1 MVCLRAK
8 KLIKLDDKVFIGA
21 STRRPGLAYFY
32 AFDCALPEVVLVL
45 AVHCGVDLADVI
57 GMENEI
63 LDGFGGG
70 TGGLLL
76 GEGGA
81 DLLLQ
86 LGVVG
91 LVGGL
96 VDKAVDVKVFEAGE
110 LRSGCL
116 DALIGGEARRGAAPV
131 DVELV

>member
-1 MVCLRAK
+1 M
-8 KLIKLDDKVFIGA
+8 
-21 STRRPGLAYFY
+21 
-32 AFDCALPEVVLVL
+32 L

-57 GMENEI
+57 GMENEV
-63 LDGFGGG
+63 LDGFGGS

-91 LVGGL
+91 LVG
-96 VDKAVDVKVFEAGE
+96 
-110 LRSGCL
+110 
-116 DALIGGEARRGAAPV
+116 
-131 DVELV
+131 